1 MNRAPIGEQQLEEI
15 AHLLS
20 PIINELAFVGG
31 AILFTYLPTAK
42 TLQLRPTYDLD
53 A

>member
-15 AHLLS
+15 AHILA

-31 AILFTYLPTAK
+31 AILLLICQQQKHYNCAQPMI
-42 TLQLRPTYDLD
+42 
-53 A
+53 